1 MIRNEQEG
9 DKVNTKIIVV
19 LILLGTLLSIG
30 CTSEPTPEN
39 TLKEQIYCI
48 KFNQGNDLHDLL
60 SNEMKEHYTK
70 DNLANKLSIRKE
82 AGILGIKDYNII
94 EKTVVSEN
102 VVTMKVEIVWNIQG
116 YQKTETHNTEFVL
129 EDGLWKINSNPLFQ

>member
-1 MIRNEQEG
+1 MNKKTI
-9 DKVNTKIIVV
+9 VVV
-19 LILLGTLLSIG
+19 LILLGTLLAIG

-48 KFNQGNDLHDLL
+48 KFNQGNEMYDLL
-60 SNEMKEHYTK
+60 SSEMKKQYTK
-70 DNLANKLSIRKE
+70 DKLANKLSVRKE
-82 AGILGIKDYNII
+82 MGILGIKDYNII

-102 VVTMKVEIVWNIQG
+102 VVTMKVEIVWNLDG

-129 EDGLWKINSNPLFQ
+129 EDRLWKINSNPLFR

>member
-1 MIRNEQEG
+1 MIIL
-9 DKVNTKIIVV
+9 NTKIIVV
-19 LILLGTLLSIG
+19 LILLGTLLAIG

-48 KFNQGNDLHDLL
+48 KFNQGNEMYDLL
-60 SNEMKEHYTK
+60 SNEMKSHYTK
-70 DNLANKLSIRKE
+70 DDLANKLSMMKE
-82 AGILGIKDYNII
+82 MGMLVKDYNII

-102 VVTMKVEIVWNIQG
+102 VVTMKVEIVWNLEG

-129 EDGLWKINSNPLFQ
+129 EDGLWKINSKPLFRY